1 MDMYPVKDSEF
12 EVDAQDVKS
21 KAGEPAYRPL
31 GFGKMVM
38 AVFLGNLLFGIVAAI
53 VYSGL
58 R

>member
-1 MDMYPVKDSEF
+1 MYPVKDSEF